1 MWPVTEAGARNAAAL
16 AELHG
21 ACFAIGW
28 SAEDFERLLANRSV
42 TCLTATAPGSGK
54 MPAGFILISRAADEA
69 EVITLCTH
77 PRFRRRGVAETL
89 MAHVIAMLEAAGT
102 QALFLE
108 VADDNTAA
116 LGLYRS
122 LGFVEVGRR
131 PGYYDARSGGGK
143 EKQAL
148 VLRLEIGQ

>member
-1 MWPVTEAGARNAAAL
+1 
-16 AELHG
+16 
-21 ACFAIGW
+21 
-28 SAEDFERLLANRSV
+28 
-42 TCLTATAPGSGK
+42 
-54 MPAGFILISRAADEA
+54 
-69 EVITLCTH
+69 
-77 PRFRRRGVAETL
+77 
-89 MAHVIAMLEAAGT
+89 MAHCIAMLEASGA
-102 QALFLE
+102 QSLFLE
-108 VADDNTAA
+108 VAEDNAAA